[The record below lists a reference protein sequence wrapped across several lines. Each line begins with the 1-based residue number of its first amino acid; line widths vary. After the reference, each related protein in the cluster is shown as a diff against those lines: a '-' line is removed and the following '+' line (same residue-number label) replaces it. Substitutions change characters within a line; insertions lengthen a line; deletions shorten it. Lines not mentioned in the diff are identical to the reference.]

1 MLWLGSEWLALKPT
15 WIVGKK
21 GLPSS
26 ARSSTSAIKEF
37 GAHITPW
44 LVLIYEKDSQQ
55 VYLWRYEANNEIQTF
70 THRSTCIYSQ
80 RYTDT
85 DAVFLDE
92 TKRLVLI

>member
-37 GAHITPW
+37 GAYITPW

-70 THRSTCIYSQ
+70 TLNRIVLHA
-80 RYTDT
+80 YTASGT
-85 DAVFLDE
+85 Q
-92 TKRLVLI
+92 IQMQSS